1 MQIKCVIDFKLKTS
15 SVGGFNPLEKY
26 ARQVGSSPQVGV
38 KIYKKNETTTESFVG
53 SKTRKF
59 SKSRAI
65 LGGVTLAIYSD
76 QMARVHSHRFPGG
89 YGAMRINLNKCQ

>member
-38 KIYKKNETTTESFVG
+38 KIYKK
-53 SKTRKF
+53 K
-59 SKSRAI
+59 
-65 LGGVTLAIYSD
+65 
-76 QMARVHSHRFPGG
+76 
-89 YGAMRINLNKCQ
+89 